1 MKLFLFVTTI
11 VLFSQTVYAYIDPG
25 TGSYI
30 FQLAIA
36 GILGS
41 LFFIKTS
48 WRRIVAFFGTLKRR
62 VHGNKK

>member
-1 MKLFLFVTTI
+1 MKLLLFFITI
-11 VLFSQTVYAYIDPG
+11 VLFSQTAYAYIDPG

-36 GILGS
+36 GILGG

-48 WRRIVAFFGTLKRR
+48 WRRIVAFFGNLRRKVHDNKR
-62 VHGNKK
+62 